1 MNGKPGN
8 LFALGA
14 VTLYLALLMA
24 ISAPALAN
32 NTLSQSATHAKSDQT
47 ARKRVSWTVFAYIGV
62 EKTTEQYQPIVD

>member
-1 MNGKPGN
+1 
-8 LFALGA
+8 
-14 VTLYLALLMA
+14 MA